1 MVEASD
7 TNSNDGKGAERRRYA
22 RLPINL
28 EATLLV
34 AGRSRVACVG
44 KDFCVAGMFVQL
56 ESAELAQIKPQ
67 DTAELFFHMPGIPN
81 ELSLALVICRVI
93 PS

>member
-1 MVEASD
+1 LNVVEASD

-34 AGRSRVACVG
+34 AGRSRVACASPRRW
-44 KDFCVAGMFVQL
+44 C
-56 ESAELAQIKPQ
+56 
-67 DTAELFFHMPGIPN
+67 
-81 ELSLALVICRVI
+81 CC
-93 PS
+93 